1 MHPTAMGDFIYE
13 DVPSRLDELEH
24 RYGSNVH
31 LLRDPF
37 LLTLLARLCSPDTV
51 QPDFNRLV
59 RELYTHLT
67 ARVVA
72 KTFPRR
78 RVELPTRMIGST
90 PHGVYVG
97 QTIEPTTRAVVV
109 DVARAGILP
118 SMVVFEALNGLVD
131 ARGVRQDHVVMS
143 RKTDER
149 GAVTGVTMA
158 GSKVAGD
165 AAGAILVVPDPMGA
179 TGSSMCATVDL
190 YKQPGMMAPR
200 NVLLMNLIVTPQY
213 IRRVLA
219 THPEAE
225 IYAVRLD
232 RGLSA
237 PDVLRTI
244 PGERWDDENGLDAHD
259 YIVPGG
265 GGFGELMNNA
275 YV

>member
-1 MHPTAMGDFIYE
+1 MGDYIYE
-13 DVPSRLDELEH
+13 DVPSRVDEIEH
-24 RYGSNVH
+24 RYGPNVH
-31 LLRDPF
+31 LLRDPY

-51 QPDFNRLV
+51 QPEINRLV

-72 KTFPRR
+72 RTFPRR
-78 RVELPTRMIGST
+78 RVEMPTRMIGST

-97 QTIEPTTRAVVV
+97 QVIEPATRVVVV

-118 SMVVFEALNGLVD
+118 SMVVFESLNEFLD

-143 RKTDER
+143 RKTDAQ

-165 AAGAILVVPDPMGA
+165 AAGAILMVPDPMGA

-190 YKQPGMMAPR
+190 YTQAGMVAPR

-213 IRRVLA
+213 LRRVLKA
-219 THPEAE
+219 HPQAE
-225 IYAVRLD
+225 IFAVRLD

-237 PDVLRTI
+237 PDVLRAV
-244 PGERWDDENGLDAHD
+244 PGERWDEENGLDAHD